1 MGLPDFCFLLSHP
14 LNQQGIALQSEGI
27 SAFTDITS
35 MLPNLIVVL
44 YALLPVALLTSA
56 SLPSGV
62 FYALIAASLALL
74 VQKRFA
80 GAAEQTYRYR
90 WLIASYSVLFLSVA
104 VSSIYYGDWA
114 GANSEGALRFF
125 LGLWVLLLALP
136 HINPQK
142 LKHSLWGVLIAGLVS
157 TIILLSLIASGNPRP
172 LTPGL
177 ILTTYS
183 SIMLLL
189 GAISVYALKWQL
201 TPWPK
206 SEGFLKVL
214 VALATFAAFIFA
226 QTRTGLLG
234 LPLFIVLGVAV
245 FVGLKRW
252 ARAVT
257 VVAIACAIMLAI
269 VFSNDALRG
278 RIAVGIS
285 EVVACKTEEGYAF
298 SSMCIRIQLW
308 QSALEAGVTHP
319 WVGLGDG
326 GRYGDYLEHTALPK
340 GLVAQSTVDIYF
352 GEPHNDVLLMLAAF
366 GLPGAIGL
374 LLIYFAPCF
383 YFLPRLLGKEVPTG
397 TRAAAAMGLAVCL
410 GFFLFGLPETMFRR
424 MNTMGFYVAFVALF
438 VVMTDYRIA
447 SKRCRYN

>member
-1 MGLPDFCFLLSHP
+1 
-14 LNQQGIALQSEGI
+14 
-27 SAFTDITS
+27 
-35 MLPNLIVVL
+35 MLPNLIVML

-104 VSSIYYGDWA
+104 ASSIYYGDWA

-201 TPWPK
+201 TPW
-206 SEGFLKVL
+206 LKLESALKIL
-214 VALATFAAFIFA
+214 VAVVTFVAFIIA

-234 LPLFIVLGVAV
+234 LPIFTALGVVLFIGV
-245 FVGLKRW
+245 KRW
-252 ARAVT
+252 RRAT
-257 VVAIACAIMLAI
+257 IAIVIAFAIMLAI
-269 VFSNDALRG
+269 VFSNDALRW
-278 RIAVGIS
+278 RIADGIN
-285 EVVACKTEEGYAF
+285 EVMACQIEDRYAV

-308 QSALEAGVTHP
+308 QSALDAGITNP

-326 GRYGDYLEHTALPK
+326 GRYGEYLQHTALLK
-340 GLVAQSTVDIYF
+340 GLVAQSTLDIYF

-374 LLIYFAPCF
+374 LLIYFVPCA
-383 YFLPRLLGKEVPTG
+383 YFLLRLLEKKAPASA
-397 TRAAAAMGLAVCL
+397 RAAAAMGLAVCL

-424 MNTMGFYVAFVALF
+424 MNTMGFYAAFVALF
-438 VVMTDYRIA
+438 IVMSNYRSA
-447 SKRCRYN
+447 CKNGLNK